1 MSEKLNE
8 SQIETISLYKTIE
21 YAEQKSKDESCSCR
35 QGYAQLAKWLKELAL
50 RRSVS
55 IHNQFMDNN
64 PVSYLMFGDFSGGS
78 DNIKNYCGCHISSG
92 CVNAIQK

>member
-1 MSEKLNE
+1 MSEELNE

-21 YAEQKSKDESCSCR
+21 YAEQKAKDESCSCR
-35 QGYAQLAKWLKELAL
+35 KGYVQLAKWLKELAL

-55 IHNQFMDNN
+55 IQNQFMYNN
-64 PVSYLMFGDFSGGS
+64 SVSHLMFGDFSSGFG
-78 DNIKNYCGCHISSG
+78 NVKNYCGSHISSD